1 MKTFKVTVDG
11 QSYTVQVE
19 EVQEPSAG
27 SSGSA
32 SDPAASQAKPAAA
45 AEKPQE
51 KKEPAGEVK
60 AEPVADNVEKNS
72 QAKPAST
79 GGSGGASLKAPM
91 PGSVLEVK
99 VSAGDEVNDGD
110 VLLVLEAMKMENELT
125 ASQAGTVSEVLVKKG
140 DTVNSGDPLVVLS

>member
-1 MKTFKVTVDG
+1 MKTFRVTVDG

-19 EVQEPSAG
+19 EVEEPSGNSAG
-27 SSGSA
+27 SESARLSQPKPAPNAKKAPEKKEPAEEVKAETA
-32 SDPAASQAKPAAA
+32 SDMTEKPSQAKPA
-45 AEKPQE
+45 P
-51 KKEPAGEVK
+51 
-60 AEPVADNVEKNS
+60 
-72 QAKPAST
+72 T
-79 GGSGGASLKAPM
+79 GGTNVKAPM

-99 VSAGDEVNDGD
+99 VSAGDEVKEGD